1 MMEVEHVCSE
11 MDTRISEMEYMTK
24 TRVEDAKKQSSVD
37 ITKTVDSVT
46 QKTQPT
52 EDKMK
57 GSKADSRTLK
67 RH

>member
-1 MMEVEHVCSE
+1 MSALKW
-11 MDTRISEMEYMTK
+11 RISEMEYMTK
-24 TRVEDAKKQSSVD
+24 TRVEDAMKQSSVD

-46 QKTQPT
+46 QKTQPI

-57 GSKADSRTLK
+57 GSEADSRTLK